1 MYHASYNVIFIVGCS
16 FVSATKRYSR
26 VAHFDGSPMDGIP
39 RISIRVRLPINRKND
54 RKSTSTAST
63 CKPCSVFMRVIDQH
77 YRRVG
82 RKVDFCCLCSKFSYS
97 VAMRILLIR
106 PFKNFT
112 VANAVEDNGT
122 AADGTAAHAVRDGD
136 GVGLDIDHAAA
147 IHDPDAI
154 VQDLHLLAGQ
164 RIVPDNEAV
173 LRGVLHKVCCGL
185 CGRANVTLYKTF
197 LGYVCKE
204 HRNCCYFDKDMV
216 KEKEPKEEN

>member
-63 CKPCSVFMRVIDQH
+63 CKPCSAFMRVIDQH

-112 VANAVEDNGT
+112 VANAVEN
-122 AADGTAAHAVRDGD
+122 
-136 GVGLDIDHAAA
+136 
-147 IHDPDAI
+147 
-154 VQDLHLLAGQ
+154 
-164 RIVPDNEAV
+164 N
-173 LRGVLHKVCCGL
+173 
-185 CGRANVTLYKTF
+185 
-197 LGYVCKE
+197 
-204 HRNCCYFDKDMV
+204 
-216 KEKEPKEEN
+216 

>member
-63 CKPCSVFMRVIDQH
+63 CKPCSAFMRVIDQH

-97 VAMRILLIR
+97 VAMRILLLML
-106 PFKNFT
+106 FKNFT
-112 VANAVEDNGT
+112 VSNAVEN
-122 AADGTAAHAVRDGD
+122 
-136 GVGLDIDHAAA
+136 
-147 IHDPDAI
+147 
-154 VQDLHLLAGQ
+154 
-164 RIVPDNEAV
+164 N
-173 LRGVLHKVCCGL
+173 
-185 CGRANVTLYKTF
+185 
-197 LGYVCKE
+197 
-204 HRNCCYFDKDMV
+204 
-216 KEKEPKEEN
+216 